1 MWYFQAIQL
10 SIHAHVHFVFTSH
23 CVLLSCI
30 RLQHITLFKF
40 SWDKYTKHEML
51 GSWPFRVWS
60 LSLPCFHRYETN
72 NIFDIE
78 HTVITFLDKYSTN
91 ATFDPHVDG
100 LSSHFNLKND
110 FWLHPVCQHRFS
122 NCENEVQPFKFL
134 KDVKWFVHDL
144 SLPFIE
150 EDEEEKA
157 TFLFLFWVSYRL
169 YTLITSYF
177 LM

>member
-1 MWYFQAIQL
+1 MFLVIFSVYPAANSRTRSLRIHKPLCTFELHPFTTHHFIQ
-10 SIHAHVHFVFTSH
+10 FFM
-23 CVLLSCI
+23 
-30 RLQHITLFKF
+30 R
-40 SWDKYTKHEML
+40 
-51 GSWPFRVWS
+51 PFRVWPLS
-60 LSLPCFHRYETN
+60 LSCFHRYETA
-72 NIFDIE
+72 NIFNIIE
-78 HTVITFLDKYSTN
+78 HTVITFLNQIFNKCYLWPTCWRFKL
-91 ATFDPHVDG
+91 TFQ
-100 LSSHFNLKND
+100 FEND